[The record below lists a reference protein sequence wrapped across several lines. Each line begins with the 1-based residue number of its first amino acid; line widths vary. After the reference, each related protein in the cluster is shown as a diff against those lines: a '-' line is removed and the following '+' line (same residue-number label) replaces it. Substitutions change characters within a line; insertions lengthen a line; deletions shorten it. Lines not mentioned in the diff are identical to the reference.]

1 MKKTILLFCIATAV
15 VSCKPEAPKDYVTL
29 SGAVTNPNEDLS
41 LEIRKGRDYLK
52 TIKLNADGTF
62 SDTLKVPE
70 EGKYYL
76 IHNKENAAVYLANG
90 AVTSFTINTEEFD
103 ESLKFEGGNADK
115 SNFYVANY
123 MLNETSFDETAYES
137 EANFL
142 AKFNKYK
149 KGYDELKATY
159 KLDTGFYA
167 KQDAELEQMR
177 SRTLS
182 YIQEKENLK
191 KELTGIQSPSFEG
204 YENYKGG
211 TSSLSDFKGKYVY
224 VDVWATWCGPC
235 KAEIPSLKKVE
246 KAYEG
251 KNIEFLSIS
260 VDALKDKEAWKTM
273 IAEKEMGGVQLFATN
288 SWESDFVTNYKIN
301 GIPRFILIGPDGIII
316 TPDAPRPSD
325 AKLIDLFFKN
335 NI

>member
-15 VSCKPEAPKDYVTL
+15 VSCKSEAPKDYVTL

-41 LEIRKGRDYLK
+41 LEIRKERDYLK

-115 SNFYVANY
+115 
-123 MLNETSFDETAYES
+123 
-137 EANFL
+137 
-142 AKFNKYK
+142 YK

-177 SRTLS
+177 SGTLS

-260 VDALKDKEAWKTM
+260 VDALKDKEAWKKM

-301 GIPRFILIGPDGIII
+301 GIPRFILIGPNGNII